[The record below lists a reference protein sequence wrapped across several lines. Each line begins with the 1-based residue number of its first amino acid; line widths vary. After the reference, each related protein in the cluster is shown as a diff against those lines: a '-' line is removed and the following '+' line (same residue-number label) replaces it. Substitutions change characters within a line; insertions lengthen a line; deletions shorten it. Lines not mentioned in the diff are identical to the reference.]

1 MQDFVNI
8 SANKR
13 KKSPFQVTLFLYV
26 VQYDIFYHSLIYFES
41 IFDKVRTCFRR
52 FMNILNLKK
61 KKTF

>member
-13 KKSPFQVTLFLYV
+13 KKSPFRVTLFLYV

-41 IFDKVRTCFRR
+41 IFDKVRTYE
-52 FMNILNLKK
+52 FMNILNL
-61 KKTF
+61 